1 MASEMHDAE
10 EDRSKCGR
18 ASMRPR
24 RDGLGNGEREAAPLR
39 PCLRFN
45 EAEARWPRKSTSWR
59 GQRSGCRRFNEAE
72 ARWPRKS
79 AEPSRSG
86 PRGRRFNEAEAR
98 WPRKSDA
105 ALRLPVRSSSAS
117 MRPRRDGLGNTAQRG
132 IDFTRL
138 AGFNEAEARW
148 PRKWGL
154 RRRNPSGS
162 PRFNEAE
169 ARWPRK

>member
-45 EAEARWPRKSTSWR
+45 EAEARWPRKST
-59 GQRSGCRRFNEAE
+59 
-72 ARWPRKS
+72 AR
-79 AEPSRSG
+79 SRSG

-162 PRFNEAE
+162 P
-169 ARWPRK
+169 PLQ

>member
-1 MASEMHDAE
+1 MASEIISPRRWSSWPAI
-10 EDRSKCGR
+10 

-24 RDGLGNGEREAAPLR
+24 RDGLGNYLSSDAPIR
-39 PCLRFN
+39 QS
-45 EAEARWPRKSTSWR
+45 A
-59 GQRSGCRRFNEAE
+59 RFNEAE

>member
-59 GQRSGCRRFNEAE
+59 GQRSGC
-72 ARWPRKS
+72 
-79 AEPSRSG
+79 
-86 PRGRRFNEAEAR
+86 RRFNEAEAR

>member
-1 MASEMHDAE
+1 MASEMASARQPHFAHA
-10 EDRSKCGR
+10 C

-24 RDGLGNGEREAAPLR
+24 RDGLGNPRLGEVSDRVADASMRPRRDGLGNQQNRADQDRE
-39 PCLRFN
+39 
-45 EAEARWPRKSTSWR
+45 
-59 GQRSGCRRFNEAE
+59 GG
-72 ARWPRKS
+72 
-79 AEPSRSG
+79 
-86 PRGRRFNEAEAR
+86 
-98 WPRKSDA
+98 
-105 ALRLPVRSSSAS
+105 AS

-162 PRFNEAE
+162 P
-169 ARWPRK
+169 PLQ